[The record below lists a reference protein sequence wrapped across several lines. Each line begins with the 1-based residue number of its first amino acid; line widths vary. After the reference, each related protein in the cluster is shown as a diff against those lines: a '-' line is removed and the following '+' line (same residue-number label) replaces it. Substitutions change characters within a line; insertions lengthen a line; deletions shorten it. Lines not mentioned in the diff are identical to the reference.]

1 MVRTHNRGGA
11 HAGKPTPSRVGTSV
25 RGTRARGARARV
37 GEAGNKKRTGESR
50 VGGVHLRSARVR
62 VIAAAGA
69 TVLLLAG
76 LAFGWVTPQ
85 PGAEPTV
92 QAFLLD
98 WENGQYA
105 AAAALTTGAAVQ
117 VADALQDS
125 YADVGAAA
133 VSLGIAAVNP
143 NGALIRDANGNNAD
157 FSKAAVQLDATS
169 ILGDAVNETTLVSA
183 SASQT
188 PEILA

>member
-11 HAGKPTPSRVGTSV
+11 HAGKPTPSRGGTSV
-25 RGTRARGARARV
+25 RGTRARGARA
-37 GEAGNKKRTGESR
+37 GNTRTGESR

-76 LAFGWVTPQ
+76 LAFGWATPQ

-105 AAAALTTGAAVQ
+105 AAAALTTGAPAQ

-133 VSLGIAAVNP
+133 VSLGMAAVNQR
-143 NGALIRDANGNNAD
+143 GDT
-157 FSKAAVQLDATS
+157 AT
-169 ILGDAVNETTLVSA
+169 AQFSA
-183 SASQT
+183 SVDLGRGGSPWDYQGSFS
-188 PEILA
+188 LRRV